1 MKKNQLKEMIAKTL
15 KKFMTES
22 APPKFPVKLEKE
34 LLKRYSDD
42 SSKAYATMWTIHKK
56 KNEGDEKINEMWMIW
71 EQKSKNDVMQEGLQ
85 HHLKTKTPF
94 TNCIFR
100 PGSTSFFKLML
111 EAKKLYIEGSYT
123 PDDEYET
130 EVLKSDIGEYGVYE
144 GKKVPLDYPHEDDDE
159 ELTEL
164 DVKGKTNGKGLNKPF
179 RSGGGGSVYVKTGK
193 DSIRKINFSQSGMKK
208 RFNEPGALK
217 SFMARHNCLDNKDKT
232 TAGYWAC
239 RWPRYFS
246 DSGKQWW

>member
-1 MKKNQLKEMIAKTL
+1 MKNIKSIIKELVLETL
-15 KKFMTES
+15 LEK
-22 APPKFPVKLEKE
+22 APPKFPYELEKE

-42 SSKAYATMWTIHKK
+42 PSKAYATMWSIHKK
-56 KNEGDEKINEMWMIW
+56 KNEGDEKINEMWIAW
-71 EQKSKNDVMQEGLQ
+71 EQKSKKHDVIQEGLQ

-94 TNCIFR
+94 TECIFR
-100 PGSTSFFKLML
+100 PGSSAFFKIML
-111 EAKKLYIEGSYT
+111 EAKKLYAEGLYK
-123 PDDEYET
+123 PQDEYET
-130 EVLKSDIGEYGVYE
+130 EVLESNIGEYGVYE
-144 GKKVPLDYPHEDDDE
+144 GKKVPLDYPHEDE
-159 ELTEL
+159 EALTEL
-164 DVKGKTNGKGLNKPF
+164 DVKEKTKGKGIGKPF
-179 RSGGGGSVYVKTGK
+179 RSGGGGAVYVKTGK

-208 RFNEPGALK
+208 RYNEPGALK

>member
-1 MKKNQLKEMIAKTL
+1 MKNIKSIIKELVLETL
-15 KKFMTES
+15 LEK
-22 APPKFPVKLEKE
+22 APPKFPYELEKE

-42 SSKAYATMWTIHKK
+42 PSKAYATMWTIHKK
-56 KNEGDEKINEMWMIW
+56 KNEGDEKINEMWMAW
-71 EQKSKNDVMQEGLQ
+71 EQKSKNDVIQEGVQ

-94 TNCIFR
+94 TACIFR
-100 PGSTSFFKLML
+100 PGSTSFFNLML
-111 EAKKLYIEGSYT
+111 EAKKLYIEGSYKT
-123 PDDEYET
+123 DDEYEE
-130 EVLKSDIGEYGVYE
+130 EVLKSDIGEYGLYE
-144 GKKVPLDYPHEDDDE
+144 GKKVPLDYPHEDEDTT
-159 ELTEL
+159 LTEF
-164 DVKGKTNGKGLNKPF
+164 DVKEKTKGKGLNKPF
-179 RSGGGGSVYVKTGK
+179 RSDGGGAVYVKTGK

-208 RFNEPGALK
+208 RFNEPEALK